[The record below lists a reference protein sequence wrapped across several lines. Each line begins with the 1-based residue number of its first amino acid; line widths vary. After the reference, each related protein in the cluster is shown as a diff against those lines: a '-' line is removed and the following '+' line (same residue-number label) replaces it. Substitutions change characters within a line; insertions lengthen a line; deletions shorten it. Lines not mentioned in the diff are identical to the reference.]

1 MKHST
6 LIEAGGG
13 GAHHEN
19 VDMYK
24 GMNIEKKGG
33 GQGNGQGGLTRG

>member
-24 GMNIEKKGG
+24 KMNIEKKEENKEMD
-33 GQGNGQGGLTRG
+33 QWFD

>member
-6 LIEAGGG
+6 LIEAGGV

-24 GMNIEKKGG
+24 GMNIEKKEVDKEMDKGFD
-33 GQGNGQGGLTRG
+33 